1 MWKRLRRTLLVAV
14 VLLAAA
20 IAVPFLV
27 PMSPLIPEL
36 ERIASAGLKRPVSV
50 HDLRLH
56 LVPTPKLIATGISIG
71 RRADVTIG
79 ELEIVPDVV
88 SFFSGPFTLRTIRAA
103 RVELQPSVL
112 RPGRGLPRGQGGE
125 AIVVKRVLLEQVV
138 LRHPEWKLP
147 PLDADVQLGDGDDVQ
162 VRLRSRDGALRV
174 SVQASLK
181 ADAVEL
187 SSVKGELYGGR
198 IAASVR
204 ASLGNEKEV
213 AGKVALSGVDLVPLQ
228 QAFGKAASLS
238 GRLKAEGIFATQPG
252 GLVLDA
258 PFEVHGGA
266 YHGVDLSKAGD
277 SAEQPVQGGTTT
289 FEQLSGTLE
298 MRGKHM
304 RLNQLCLR
312 SPGMAAGGS
321 VQIAPDR
328 TLSGK
333 LELSMAK
340 TGGLVGV
347 PVSLGGTTSEPSF
360 TPSKGYVIGAVIG
373 TMLLPG
379 IGTTLGASA
388 GSRLEG
394 VASGCK

>member
-1 MWKRLRRTLLVAV
+1 
-14 VLLAAA
+14 
-20 IAVPFLV
+20 
-27 PMSPLIPEL
+27 
-36 ERIASAGLKRPVSV
+36 
-50 HDLRLH
+50 
-56 LVPTPKLIATGISIG
+56 
-71 RRADVTIG
+71 
-79 ELEIVPDVV
+79 
-88 SFFSGPFTLRTIRAA
+88 
-103 RVELQPSVL
+103 
-112 RPGRGLPRGQGGE
+112 
-125 AIVVKRVLLEQVV
+125 
-138 LRHPEWKLP
+138 
-147 PLDADVQLGDGDDVQ
+147 
-162 VRLRSRDGALRV
+162 
-174 SVQASLK
+174 
-181 ADAVEL
+181 
-187 SSVKGELYGGR
+187 
-198 IAASVR
+198 
-204 ASLGNEKEV
+204 
-213 AGKVALSGVDLVPLQ
+213 
-228 QAFGKAASLS
+228 
-238 GRLKAEGIFATQPG
+238 
-252 GLVLDA
+252 VLDA

-266 YHGVDLSKAGD
+266 YQGVDLSKAGD

-333 LELSMAK
+333 LDLSMAK

-347 PVSLGGTTSEPSF
+347 PVSLGGTTSQPSF